1 MAKPESTSDND
12 SVILVDGSSYVYRA
26 YHALP
31 PLSTS
36 TGQPTG
42 AVRGVTTMVMRIL
55 EDHPDSP
62 VGMIFDAKGST
73 FRHDMY
79 DQYKAN
85 RPPMPDDLRPQIQPI
100 YDICEA
106 LGLKIFVVDNVEAD
120 DVIGTLATQAEAQ
133 GIKTVVSTGDKDLA
147 QLVTKNI
154 RLVNTMSNEVLD
166 EAGVIKKFGVKPNQI
181 IDYLALVGDT
191 SDNIPGVQ
199 KVGPKTAVNWLTKY
213 ETVEN
218 IITNAEEITGKV
230 GEYLREGI
238 EQLKLSQQL
247 TTIKKD
253 VELDFGIND
262 LKVEKRDTD
271 KLHKLFTDLEFKTL
285 IKSATTKEKT
295 KTTKKEYV
303 APSAELQTPPK
314 AVDSKY
320 QCILTEQDLDALIK
334 KLSKAKIIALD
345 TETDSLDFTVANLV
359 GISVSAKAGEAAY
372 IPIQHDYEGAPKQ
385 LSKKVVIEKLKP
397 LLEKVPVV
405 GQHIKFDRNVLAQ
418 HGLELNNVGSDSM
431 LMSYVLDSTATRH
444 NLDAMAKFYLNYE
457 TTTYEEVAGKGVK
470 QITFN
475 QVNLESGSH
484 YAAEDADI
492 TLRCYEL
499 LKEKLSQKPELE
511 KVLSEIDLPMI
522 KVLSEVEQNGA
533 LIDPEVLRIQS
544 NNLGQRISG
553 LEEKAFSEAGKEFN
567 LASTKDLREIFF
579 EEMNMPVMKKTPGG
593 QPSTDESVLQ
603 DLARD
608 YELPKILLEHR
619 TLAKLKNT
627 YTDSL
632 PEQISPTTGRIH
644 TSYLQAVTTTGRL
657 SSADPNLQN
666 IPIKTEEGRMIRNA
680 FVAPKGQKLLSID
693 YSQIEL
699 RIMAHLSKD
708 KGMISAF
715 QNGEDIHS
723 ATATEVFGNPGE
735 AASEEDR
742 RSAKAINFGLIYGM
756 SAFGLGKALGI
767 PRNMAQEYI
776 DSYFAKYPGVK
787 LYMEQTKEIAR
798 EKGFVE
804 TLFGRRLYL
813 PGIHSGR
820 TRQAAERAAIN
831 APMQGTAADIMK
843 IAMINI
849 QDWLEKE
856 KAQAK
861 MILQVHDEVILEVA
875 SKDADS
881 VAIKISEIMS
891 QAAQLSVPLEVESG
905 IADNWGEAH

>member
-1 MAKPESTSDND
+1 MVKPESTSDND

-166 EAGVIKKFGVKPNQI
+166 EAGVMKKFGVKPNQI

-247 TTIKKD
+247 TTIKKN

-262 LKVEKRDTD
+262 LNVEKRDTD

-295 KTTKKEYV
+295 KTIKKEYV
-303 APSAELQTPPK
+303 APSAEPQTPPK

-385 LSKKVVIEKLKP
+385 LSKKMVIEKLKP

-475 QVNLESGSH
+475 QVNLDSGSH

-544 NNLGQRISG
+544 DNLGQRISG

-875 SKDADS
+875 SKDADF
-881 VAIKISEIMS
+881 VATKISEIMS